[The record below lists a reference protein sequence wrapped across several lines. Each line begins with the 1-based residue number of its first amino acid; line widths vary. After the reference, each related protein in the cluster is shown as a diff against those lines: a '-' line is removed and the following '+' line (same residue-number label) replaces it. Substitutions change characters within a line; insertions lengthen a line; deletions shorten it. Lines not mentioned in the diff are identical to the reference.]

1 MTKSSEKEKITRSK
15 TLESYSSQNYP
26 RKVTAKVLF
35 LLP

>member
-15 TLESYSSQNYP
+15 TLESYRTQDYS